1 MDLSLCTQVTPGHVG
16 MGEFALQTL
25 AGSSGPASTAGVP
38 GTPAPAGPSFA
49 NVMKAGQ
56 TPGVE
61 QARSVGPV
69 APQATPGAMDV
80 FGIQRQRSAVQA
92 ELEGL
97 RASGAGEAD
106 PRLRGLQDSWT
117 RLFNLQLQVQDMS
130 LRAEMTSKL
139 AEHATSST
147 KTVLQTQT

>member
-1 MDLSLCTQVTPGHVG
+1 MDLSLCTQAIPGHMG
-16 MGEFALQTL
+16 MGELALQAM
-25 AGSSGPASTAGVP
+25 AGAPGAATPPGGA
-38 GTPAPAGPSFA
+38 GTPAAGPSFA
-49 NVMKAGQ
+49 SMMKVGQ
-56 TPGVE
+56 TTGVE
-61 QARSVGPV
+61 QTRAAGPA
-69 APQATPGAMDV
+69 APQAPQGVMDI

-92 ELEGL
+92 ELQGL

-106 PRLRGLQDSWT
+106 PRLRELQDSWT